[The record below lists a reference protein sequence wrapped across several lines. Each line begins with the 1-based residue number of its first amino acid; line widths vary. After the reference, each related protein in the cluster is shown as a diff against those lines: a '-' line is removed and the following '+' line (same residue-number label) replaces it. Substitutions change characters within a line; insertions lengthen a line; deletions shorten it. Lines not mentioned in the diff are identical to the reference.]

1 MGNNSKMKRLCHHLA
16 IIFLL
21 FCMDISAIIMETS
34 SLEVIENAIQQLDDD
49 ALVVFDVDYTLI
61 VPNDLILTPCGE
73 MYFQEFVKK
82 LRTLQAEGEMLGSQI
97 ALQCRVSLVD
107 EKILDLLARL
117 KEKKIKTIALT
128 AMLTGQYGLIP
139 NVEKWRLKQLDSLGI
154 NFGWSFP
161 SIDSITLHAFE
172 GKQSSPV
179 FKQGVLASAKYPKG
193 QVLVEFLKQIQWRPS
208 KIIFVDDRMEFIESV
223 ETEVS
228 KEEIPLISFHYLAAK
243 NLPCPFDQQIADF
256 QLAHLLQNDEWLSDE
271 EAKQLLHSEL

>member
-1 MGNNSKMKRLCHHLA
+1 MNRLFNSL
-16 IIFLL
+16 IVIFLL
-21 FCMDISAIIMETS
+21 FCTDVSAIILEAS
-34 SLEVIENAIQQLDDD
+34 SLEVIEQEIQQLDDD

-73 MYFQEFVKK
+73 IYFQEFVKK
-82 LRTLQAEGEMLGSQI
+82 LRTLEARGEILGSQI
-97 ALQCRVSLVD
+97 ALQSQVSLVD

-139 NVEKWRLKQLDSLGI
+139 NVEDWRFKQLNTLEI
-154 NFGWSFP
+154 NFDWSFP
-161 SIDSITLHAFE
+161 SVDSITLHEFE
-172 GKQSSPV
+172 GKQSPPV

-193 QVLVEFLKQIQWRPS
+193 QVLVEFLKQIQWKPS

-223 ETEVS
+223 ETELS

-256 QLAHLLQNDEWLSDE
+256 QLEHLLQKDEWLSDE